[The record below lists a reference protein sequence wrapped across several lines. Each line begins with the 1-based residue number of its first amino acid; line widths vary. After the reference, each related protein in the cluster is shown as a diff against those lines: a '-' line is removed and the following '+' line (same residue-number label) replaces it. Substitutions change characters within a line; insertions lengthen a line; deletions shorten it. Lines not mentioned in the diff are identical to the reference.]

1 MAQRAKRMALEASR
15 AAVLDTPELLENII
29 ASMPRAQILTGAM
42 GVSRRWKYTIETS
55 PTIKTLLW
63 RGSLVLSPRGNTHDP
78 TSTEEHERVFSCRSN
93 FQVATKQAFGVPMY
107 SGRIELNEHLFTGGP
122 PRKDMFASGKPSG
135 LFPEPR
141 PRRQIDPSIPLEWH
155 KEGVMSWVYTLKYR
169 PGLGRVRPSF
179 LNMFI
184 TSPPITT
191 AQVSVYMWSVVMA
204 VEPLWVCASVY
215 DRRGITYAVAA
226 EAIHKIRSC
235 IPPRDHRAADYIPAM
250 ICFVAH
256 GKEFSV
262 DISEE

>member
-1 MAQRAKRMALEASR
+1 MALEASR
-15 AAVLDTPELLENII
+15 AGVLDTPELLENII

-63 RGSLVLSPRGNTHDP
+63 RGSLVLSPRGNTRDP
-78 TSTEEHERVFSCRSN
+78 TATEEHERVFSCRSN

-169 PGLGRVRPSF
+169 PELGRVF
-179 LNMFI
+179 
-184 TSPPITT
+184 
-191 AQVSVYMWSVVMA
+191 
-204 VEPLWVCASVY
+204 
-215 DRRGITYAVAA
+215 
-226 EAIHKIRSC
+226 
-235 IPPRDHRAADYIPAM
+235 
-250 ICFVAH
+250 
-256 GKEFSV
+256 
-262 DISEE
+262 